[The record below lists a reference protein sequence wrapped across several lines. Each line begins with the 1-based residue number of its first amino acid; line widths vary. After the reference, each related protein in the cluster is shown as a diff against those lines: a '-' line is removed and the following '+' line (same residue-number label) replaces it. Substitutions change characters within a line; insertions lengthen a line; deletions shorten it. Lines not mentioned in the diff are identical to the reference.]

1 MSCFEASDHEGHD
14 VQFLAV
20 PTFVSRPL
28 VATTWPWLTRALL
41 NRPRQVDA
49 GGSCD
54 CGDTEAWSAEGCCP
68 KHRPDEAADGTGE
81 LALPPFMEESARN
94 HLATVVSYILHKTRA
109 SSSEDPEDAVVLE
122 MLGIC

>member
-28 VATTWPWLTRALL
+28 VATTWTWLTRALL

-68 KHRPDEAADGTGE
+68 KHRPDEAADAGRTPAVHAGIRGAGVDTG
-81 LALPPFMEESARN
+81 A
-94 HLATVVSYILHKTRA
+94 KQCG
-109 SSSEDPEDAVVLE
+109 DVL
-122 MLGIC
+122 